1 MSAPTPAPTAPAAPA
16 APAQPTPPAP
26 PAKPSL
32 EDSLASL
39 DETTRKFVLSE
50 VTSAR
55 TEAQG
60 LRSRLKEA
68 EPKLSEYDKLVE
80 ASKTDLER
88 KAEEVT
94 RWQTDAEKWR
104 TAAVSARIEALAAPD
119 FADPSDAA
127 TALADAG
134 FLDAGGQIN
143 EAAIK
148 TELSALLE
156 RKPHWRRNESNP
168 APRAPAPNYAQGSG
182 VDGKAAAN
190 PAAEFAA
197 ILQAQL
203 K

>member
-1 MSAPTPAPTAPAAPA
+1 MPDTPATPPTTDPAIQPPAAP
-16 APAQPTPPAP
+16 PAQDPPAETDWKAEARKWETR
-26 PAKPSL
+26 AK
-32 EDSLASL
+32 ENKTKL
-39 DETTRKFVLSE
+39 DE
-50 VTSAR
+50 A
-55 TEAQG
+55 G
-60 LRSRLKEA
+60 
-68 EPKLSEYDKLVE
+68 PKLSEYDRLVE

-148 TELSALLE
+148 TELTALLE

>member
-1 MSAPTPAPTAPAAPA
+1 MAEPLDTAAAA
-16 APAQPTPPAP
+16 AALAADPDPEFDGDVHTATGEVDWKAAARKWEREATKAAKYRAAAEEFEA
-26 PAKPSL
+26 AKPK
-32 EDSLASL
+32 LA
-39 DETTRKFVLSE
+39 
-50 VTSAR
+50 
-55 TEAQG
+55 
-60 LRSRLKEA
+60 
-68 EPKLSEYDKLVE
+68 EYDKLVE

-127 TALADAG
+127 TALADPG
-134 FLDAGGQIN
+134 KYLDAGGQIN

-148 TELSALLE
+148 TELTALLE

-197 ILQAQL
+197 ILHSQL